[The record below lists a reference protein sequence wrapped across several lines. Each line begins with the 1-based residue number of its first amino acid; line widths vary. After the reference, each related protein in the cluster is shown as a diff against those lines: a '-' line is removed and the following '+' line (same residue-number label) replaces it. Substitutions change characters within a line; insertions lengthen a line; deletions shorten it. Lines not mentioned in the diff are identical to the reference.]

1 MAAYFLCYFLQI
13 RKAADKRANV
23 VDAKL
28 AEMAAAM
35 QRQLE
40 SQVVELQAIV
50 ERNCKKSAEEMGQA
64 LDRVRNE
71 ILDALATKQ
80 AEGANKPIYLNV
92 LCCITYLS
100 EGEVL

>member
-1 MAAYFLCYFLQI
+1 MAAYFLWYFLQM
-13 RKAADKRANV
+13 KKVADERANA

-28 AEMAAAM
+28 AEMAT
-35 QRQLE
+35 QRHLE
-40 SQVVELQAIV
+40 SQVVELQATV
-50 ERNCKKSAEEMGQA
+50 ERNCKQSAEETRKA

-71 ILDALATKQ
+71 IIGAIATKQ
-80 AEGANKPIYLNV
+80 AESSKPVYLNV